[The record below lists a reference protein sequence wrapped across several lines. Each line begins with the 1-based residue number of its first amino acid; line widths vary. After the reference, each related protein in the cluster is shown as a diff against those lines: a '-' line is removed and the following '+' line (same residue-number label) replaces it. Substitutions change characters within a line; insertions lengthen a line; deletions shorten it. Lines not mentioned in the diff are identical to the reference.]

1 VNIPKNELRHRM
13 SKVWDKIYESDSAF
27 FGDEPSHFATLCL
40 REMKTNNVK
49 KLLELGAGQGRDS
62 IFFASNGIQV
72 AALDY
77 SNAGIEIILNKTKEE
92 KKGLQVNSK
101 TFDIR
106 NALPFPNNY
115 FDAVYSHMFLN
126 MKFSQDELNF
136 IISEIR
142 RVLKDGGF
150 NFFSVR
156 NNHDNFYRKG
166 MEIEKGI
173 YDINGFEIRFFTE
186 KDIQD
191 LLGGHFQLLWI
202 KEMSE
207 DPVTLYL
214 ICSKKNL

>member
-1 VNIPKNELRHRM
+1 M

-49 KLLELGAGQGRDS
+49 KLLELGAGHGRDS

-77 SNAGIEIILNKTKEE
+77 SNAGIEIILHKAKKE
-92 KKGLQVNSK
+92 KKELQVNSK

-126 MKFSQDELNF
+126 MKFSQDELGF

-156 NNHDNFYRKG
+156 NNHDSFYTKG
-166 MEIEKGI
+166 IEIEKGI
-173 YDINGFEIRFFTE
+173 YNINGFEIRFFTE

-191 LLGGHFQLLWI
+191 LLRGHFQLFWI
-202 KEMSE
+202 KEESE

-214 ICSKKNL
+214 ICSKKNSY